1 MVKLTKANEPDFKT
15 ELGKLLKTNRLGK
28 SIHAFDEQDST
39 QDYAN
44 ALPNIESVHGTIVI
58 ARKQK
63 MGKGRMGR
71 SWISPKGGLWMSIIF
86 RPEFSVNSI
95 IFTQFMGSLAIAEAI
110 MEVTNIRC
118 TLKWPNDI
126 LINEKKVCGILV
138 DVNLESE
145 DKIIV
150 MGVGLNAN
158 IETSLVNDNLTD
170 DSIKATSLKKEY
182 GNEIDLVNLTKAII
196 DRVEYYYYDL
206 LSTGKTME
214 IIDLWKKNSDIIG
227 KRGIVYDGNEKVVGK
242 VIDID
247 KDGSLLMKLD
257 DSGIKRVTY
266 YTNISFR

>member
-1 MVKLTKANEPDFKT
+1 
-15 ELGKLLKTNRLGK
+15 
-28 SIHAFDEQDST
+28 
-39 QDYAN
+39 
-44 ALPNIESVHGTIVI
+44 
-58 ARKQK
+58 
-63 MGKGRMGR
+63 
-71 SWISPKGGLWMSIIF
+71 
-86 RPEFSVNSI
+86 
-95 IFTQFMGSLAIAEAI
+95 
-110 MEVTNIRC
+110 
-118 TLKWPNDI
+118 LKWPNDI

-227 KRGIVYDGNEKVVGK
+227 KRGMVYDGNEKVVGK